1 MKRLPGRSLLTT
13 VGRYAVAAA
22 AISLCAASG
31 SPAQPAPVSD
41 PFATV
46 AFLVGRWEGTSEG
59 QPGTGTLRREY
70 ESALGGR
77 FIRIRNRSEYP
88 AQAKNPK
95 GEIHEDEGYLSF
107 DRARKRLVLRQFHV
121 EGFVNQYVQD
131 EEAAPGRVRF
141 TTEAIENIPA
151 GWRARETY
159 VLLGPD
165 AFEEIFELAEAD
177 KPFEVYSRARLR
189 RVK

>member
-1 MKRLPGRSLLTT
+1 MNRMPLPSLMTT
-13 VGRYAVAAA
+13 LQRGAVAAA
-22 AISLCAASG
+22 FVGLCAPSG
-31 SPAQPAPVSD
+31 SAAQPAPASD
-41 PFATV
+41 PFAAV
-46 AFLVGRWEGTSEG
+46 SFLVGRWEGSSVG

-70 ESALGGR
+70 ERVLGGR

-107 DRARKRLVLRQFHV
+107 DRTRRRLMLRQFHV

-131 EEAAPGRVRF
+131 EADTPDRIVF

-159 VLLGPD
+159 VRQGPD
-165 AFEEIFELAEAD
+165 SFEEIFELAEAG

-189 RVK
+189 RIK